1 MKKIIV
7 NLLLV
12 VVIIL
17 ISAIKVN
24 AIDTITKIN
33 VEQEENVYN
42 LEELVKDEKEQDK
55 IKKQAE
61 KNAQEIEEKNKLE
74 SEKIQKA
81 VLATNDV
88 LYKNQYGTYI
98 KGVTNPGYDYYLEEQ
113 TSQNTTTNKTTC
125 YFKIT
130 KHNVMNNTDKTIYDA
145 TNDNAHYITYH
156 VRDNIIYVLYITNYD
171 MNNSWGTEYSTS
183 YIVGI
188 DVKTE
193 KVIMKQSFESPQ
205 DCGYFP
211 SFAVD
216 GEKRVYL
223 VYKKRGIRIF
233 DKNGKLLYDQ
243 KPFEDS
249 EGKNFIYIKGISP
262 NNKIMFF

>member
-74 SEKIQKA
+74 SENIQKA

-88 LYKNQYGTYI
+88 LYKNHMGHI
-98 KGVTNPGYDYYLEEQ
+98 
-113 TSQNTTTNKTTC
+113 
-125 YFKIT
+125 
-130 KHNVMNNTDKTIYDA
+130 
-145 TNDNAHYITYH
+145 
-156 VRDNIIYVLYITNYD
+156 
-171 MNNSWGTEYSTS
+171 
-183 YIVGI
+183 
-188 DVKTE
+188 
-193 KVIMKQSFESPQ
+193 
-205 DCGYFP
+205 
-211 SFAVD
+211 
-216 GEKRVYL
+216 
-223 VYKKRGIRIF
+223 
-233 DKNGKLLYDQ
+233 
-243 KPFEDS
+243 
-249 EGKNFIYIKGISP
+249 
-262 NNKIMFF
+262 